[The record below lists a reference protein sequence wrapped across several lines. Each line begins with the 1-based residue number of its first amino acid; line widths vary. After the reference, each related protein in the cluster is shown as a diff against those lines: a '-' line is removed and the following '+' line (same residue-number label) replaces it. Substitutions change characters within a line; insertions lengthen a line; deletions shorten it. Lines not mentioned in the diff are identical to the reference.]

1 MAWAPFI
8 ASPTHDDYIATN
20 AEARN
25 YAESLINNA

>member
-25 YAESLINNA
+25 YAENLISS